1 MKLGLVLSITLTAG
15 CVNHIA
21 PYQPKHRHF
30 DAGEYARTDGTN
42 GGSLYAAGSG
52 GLFEDGN
59 GGRVGDIVV
68 IKIDEHESGSHDAT
82 TKLNKQDDAKYG
94 MPAAVGLL
102 AALQKKYP
110 DLDPSQ
116 LLATSTSVKFNG
128 QGSTERNGKLTA
140 TLPVRVAQVLPNG
153 DLYVEGN
160 KVVMVGEE
168 EHHLYISGIVRR
180 IDLADDDSVPSSR
193 IAEAEIELTGRGD
206 VSDQQ
211 RRGWLSRTIGKLWP
225 F

>member
-1 MKLGLVLSITLTAG
+1 MTRLVLAAILLSG
-15 CVNHIA
+15 CVTHIA

-30 DAGEYARTDGTN
+30 DAGEYGKGDSSG
-42 GGSLYAAGSG
+42 GGSLYAGAG

-59 GGRVGDIVV
+59 ANRVGDVVV
-68 IKIDEHESGSHDAT
+68 IRIDERESGSHDAT
-82 TKLNKQDDAKYG
+82 TKLSKQDDAKYG

-102 AALQKKYP
+102 SALQKKYP

-116 LLATSTSVKFNG
+116 LLATSTAVKFNG
-128 QGSTERNGKLTA
+128 AGSTERNGKLTA

-153 DLYVEGN
+153 DLYVEGS

-193 IAEAEIELTGRGD
+193 LADAEIEYTGRGD

-211 RRGWLSRTIGKLWP
+211 RRGWLSRAIGALWP